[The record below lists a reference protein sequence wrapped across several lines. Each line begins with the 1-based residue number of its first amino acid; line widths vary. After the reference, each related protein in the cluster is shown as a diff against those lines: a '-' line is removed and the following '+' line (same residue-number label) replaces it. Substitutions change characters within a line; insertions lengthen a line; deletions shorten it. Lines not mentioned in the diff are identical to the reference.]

1 MRVCRVLDPAPSNV
15 PPTGVAMPPHRELD
29 RLNGIDVQGLAR
41 PSIVMTRAGR
51 LQPHTR
57 TIFRRPFVRENT

>member
-1 MRVCRVLDPAPSNV
+1 
-15 PPTGVAMPPHRELD
+15 MPPHRELD